1 MPAWGWPELAT
12 LFLHFVSLSLL
23 SIGGAITTVPE
34 MHRFLVNQQAWL
46 AEDQFSSSI
55 ALAQVAPGPNV
66 LFVAVLGWT
75 VGMNAAGGPAAGAS
89 AWALASACVFA
100 AMMGILLPS
109 ATLTYFAA
117 RWGQRNRERPTV
129 RAFKSAM
136 APIVVALLVAT
147 GWILTAGHGSW
158 VARPGPY
165 VLTLVSAAVVWR
177 TRVHLLWLLGAG
189 ALAGAWGWV

>member
-23 SIGGAITTVPE
+23 AIGGAITTVPE
-34 MHRFLVNQQAWL
+34 MHRFLVTQQAWL
-46 AEDQFSSSI
+46 AEDQFSSAI
-55 ALAQVAPGPNV
+55 ALAQAAPGPNV

-75 VGMNAAGGPAAGAS
+75 VGMNAAGGAAAGAP

-129 RAFKSAM
+129 RAFKLAM
-136 APIVVALLVAT
+136 APIVVALLVA
-147 GWILTAGHGSW
+147 LMFFS
-158 VARPGPY
+158 RREQ
-165 VLTLVSAAVVWR
+165 SSR
-177 TRVHLLWLLGAG
+177 KAG
-189 ALAGAWGWV
+189 AANLAATGSSASRSTYSSSKSCGVRSLT